1 MLGATGG
8 SIRSLGGE
16 SFLLILFF
24 FCLLPFLLLGPFGFA
39 VVGAL
44 SKLALALL
52 SKMRENLPPHLCTD

>member
-8 SIRSLGGE
+8 GICSLGE

-24 FCLLPFLLLGPFGFA
+24 FCLLPFLLLSPFGFA

-44 SKLALALL
+44 SKLALDLL
-52 SKMRENLPPHLCTD
+52 AKMGENLPLHPCTD